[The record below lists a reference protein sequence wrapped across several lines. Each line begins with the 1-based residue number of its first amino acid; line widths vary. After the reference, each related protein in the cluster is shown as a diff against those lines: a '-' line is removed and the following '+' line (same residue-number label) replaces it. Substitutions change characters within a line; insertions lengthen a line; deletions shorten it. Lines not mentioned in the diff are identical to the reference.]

1 MIAFAWNKNV
11 VIPTCFKWE
20 SSARFI
26 QISGFPTS
34 WKPNDVVPHSGT
46 SIQCLRL
53 GMTVFSHFCAASLI
67 NLFCRRILII

>member
-53 GMTVFSHFCAASLI
+53 GMYFPIFAQHHLLTFFAEG
-67 NLFCRRILII
+67 F